1 MEKVFKKA
9 ITTILLPT
17 ILFGISACAVTGN
30 NNNTI
35 DNDGDSR
42 RVGNVVWNNRA
53 DTDINAMLAEQVAT
67 DKARLVFIRRNDSN
81 PEQTS
86 ANIAVN
92 DRFQVSLQSGNYTV
106 VDSCVGTN
114 QLSAHATGFKSNN
127 LLADTNSFELMGS
140 QTYFFDV
147 EMDETGKSTLKQVAS
162 NNASQLLNN
171 KRYQAHQISRVVT
184 NCPVPVVMVTPRPMT
199 PPPMIQPKPL
209 VLEKAVTIDL
219 EVLFETDKAVVKPEY
234 YAKVAEV
241 AEFMMQ
247 YPNTMTTIQ
256 GHTDSRGSDSYN
268 QALSQRRVDAVRE
281 VLITRFQIGA
291 ERLKAIGYGELQP
304 RASNDN
310 AEGRQLNRRVVAVV
324 EERLRN

>member
-1 MEKVFKKA
+1 MEQLFKK
-9 ITTILLPT
+9 IISIVVLST
-17 ILFGISACAVTGN
+17 ILFGISACAITGN
-30 NNNTI
+30 SNSII

-42 RVGNVVWNNRA
+42 RVGKVVWNNQV
-53 DTDINAMLAEQVAT
+53 DTDINAMLARQVTT
-67 DKARLVFIRRNDSN
+67 DSARLVFIRKNDNN

-92 DRFQVSLQSGNYTV
+92 NRFQASLQAGNYTV
-106 VDSCVGTN
+106 VNSCVGTN
-114 QLSAHATGFKSNN
+114 QLSVHATGFKSND
-127 LLADTNSFELMGS
+127 LLANKNTYQLVGGR
-140 QTYFFDV
+140 TYFFDV
-147 EMDETGKSTLKQVAS
+147 EMDETGQSTLKQLTSNDASQILS
-162 NNASQLLNN
+162 NN
-171 KRYQAHQISRVVT
+171 RYQSHQISRVVP
-184 NCPVPVVMVTPRPMT
+184 NCSAPVVATTRPVT

-219 EVLFETDKAVVKPEY
+219 EVLFETDKAMVNPEY
-234 YAKVAEV
+234 YAELAEL

-247 YPNTMTTIQ
+247 YPNTMTTIE

-281 VLITRFQIGA
+281 VLITRFQIAA

-304 RASNDN
+304 RASNDSD
-310 AEGRQLNRRVVAVV
+310 EGRQLNRRVVAIV